1 MRAHFRPEFL
11 NRVDET
17 IVFHSLDEE
26 HLKKI
31 VGIQLNGLIARL
43 AERRISVEFTG
54 EARLHLV
61 RAGYEAAYG
70 ARPLKRAIQKEVE
83 TALARRI
90 LSGEVRDGSAIRVG
104 VAPSGELSF
113 ATATTE
119 PGERR

>member
-1 MRAHFRPEFL
+1 
-11 NRVDET
+11 VDET

-26 HLKKI
+26 HLKRI
-31 VGIQLNGLIARL
+31 VDIQLNGLIARL
-43 AERRISVEFTG
+43 AERRISVELSDA
-54 EARLHLV
+54 ARLHLV

-90 LSGEVRDGSAIRVG
+90 LSGEVRDGSAILVG
-104 VAPSGELSF
+104 VGASGELSF